1 MTFVAGGDE
10 RLPGDYLYGDH
21 REPYR
26 EAGLWG
32 IMRVHA
38 RGGRADIQPL
48 STDGDSGASQWAA
61 PFGIGVA
68 IVAVGAGALWVRK
81 RRRNA

>member
-1 MTFVAGGDE
+1 MSGGTE

-32 IMRVHA
+32 VFRVRA
-38 RGGRADIQPL
+38 RGEAADGQLRALSGRDERDATIWWVV
-48 STDGDSGASQWAA
+48 ASIAA
-61 PFGIGVA
+61 LLLL
-68 IVAVGAGALWVRK
+68 AGAALAYREVRQ
-81 RRRNA
+81 RR